1 MKKIKKPR
9 KYKRSIMIM
18 LLIPVIIM
26 IMAVIVIIIIII
38 IIITVGKKI
47 IFNSSNMNDNN
58 IPKKFMQ

>member
-18 LLIPVIIM
+18 LLIPV
-26 IMAVIVIIIIII
+26 I